1 MTKLEDPEFRRWR
14 ARKAAL
20 TRTSIDHYID
30 KVVAAAPELTP
41 EQKDRLATILRGYR
55 SRARG
60 EGVPAA

>member
-1 MTKLEDPEFRRWR
+1 MSKLADPEWRRWR
-14 ARKAAL
+14 ARKAAQA
-20 TRTSIDHYID
+20 RTTIDHHID
-30 KVVAAAPELTP
+30 AIVAAAPELTP